1 MGKVVQFLNP
11 PSPSISKKDVA
22 EYKKKVGKLSF
33 LVMKSRGESYYYA
46 SEDWKT
52 TPMGYL
58 VLAQVFSP
66 NKFNAKAMPLTFCKQ
81 MAKTENARAKVMM
94 PTCPKDECHYSAEP
108 ISI

>member
-1 MGKVVQFLNP
+1 MGEVLQFLNRP
-11 PSPSISKKDVA
+11 DPSITKKDVA
-22 EYKKKVGKLSF
+22 DLKKQAKKLGF
-33 LVMKSRGESYYYA
+33 LVMKSRGESFYYA

-66 NKFNAKAMPLTFCKQ
+66 NKFNAKAMPLSFCKQ